1 MFSNIDMILL
11 FDQDYITFI
20 AVHRPAILKINFHTT
35 APPLS
40 TISNEGI
47 KMLMLPDREIHY
59 ILR

>member
-1 MFSNIDMILL
+1 MFSNIDMVLL

-20 AVHRPAILKINFHTT
+20 AVHRPTILKINFCTI

-40 TISNEGI
+40 AISNKGI

-59 ILR
+59 VLR